1 MQSISAILQ
10 SSKYSVRALMRN
22 GKIRRLKSG
31 CNSRRAYRNI
41 AQSVER
47 RPYKPGVDSSNLSVP
62 TTPPEVVSG
71 SIQTADGAV
80 NKLRLGGYH
89 EKLRRNLDRCGN

>member
-41 AQSVER
+41 AQLVEQ
-47 RPYKPGVDSSNLSVP
+47 RPYKPCVDGSIPSVP
-62 TTPPEVVSG
+62 ITPPEVVSG

>member
-31 CNSRRAYRNI
+31 CNSRSAHRNI
-41 AQSVER
+41 AQSVEQ
-47 RPYKPGVDSSNLSVP
+47 RPYKPCVGGSIPPVP
-62 TTPPEVVSG
+62 TTPPEVASG
-71 SIQTADGAV
+71 LIQTADGAV

-89 EKLRRNLDRCGN
+89 EKLRRNLD